1 MVRRRRGDAGGI
13 AALVDTLATHWR
25 AVQRDLLTLGY
36 RESDIGT
43 RLDLGE
49 MIAVVCAAPAGT
61 AVRWALEQGWSREA
75 HLLANLTE
83 REAGLINLP
92 SRYPRPGIDVQPAP
106 AKPGAMQPMTITELE
121 KRRQAKRNKGVKP
134 VV

>member
-1 MVRRRRGDAGGI
+1 M
-13 AALVDTLATHWR
+13 
-25 AVQRDLLTLGY
+25 
-36 RESDIGT
+36 
-43 RLDLGE
+43 
-49 MIAVVCAAPAGT
+49 CAAPPGSS
-61 AVRWALEQGWSREA
+61 VRYALDQGWSREA

-83 REAGLINLP
+83 RDAGLINLP
-92 SRYPRPGIDVQPAP
+92 GRYPRPGVEVQPAP